1 MSAEHVAGRT
11 GTDAAEGGA
20 TDGRVARRHVTRQR
34 IVEAHAALLRE
45 GDLQPTA
52 AVVAARAGVSVR
64 ALWTNFKD
72 VEGLRAATT
81 DYWIGADEELVE
93 PVDPSA
99 SLDERI
105 DRFCAQRQ
113 LRLERLAPAVRSSM
127 IALHRSPE
135 LVRSRQLHIT
145 RLRHELERLF
155 ARELGAAP
163 DRDELLRSLMLAAS
177 WTSWLLLRDD
187 LGADVEGAGATIR
200 RTLHALLTERPAPTA
215 R

>member
-1 MSAEHVAGRT
+1 M
-11 GTDAAEGGA
+11 
-20 TDGRVARRHVTRQR
+20 ARRHVTRQR

-81 DYWIGADEELVE
+81 DYWIDADEELVE

-99 SLDERI
+99 PLDERI
-105 DRFCAQRQ
+105 ARFCAQRQ
-113 LRLERLAPAVRSSM
+113 RRLERLAPAARSSM

-135 LVRSRQLHIT
+135 LVRSRQLHIA
-145 RLRHELERLF
+145 RLRRELERIF
-155 ARELGAAP
+155 ARELGEAP
-163 DRDELLRSLMLAAS
+163 DRDELLSALMLAAS

-187 LGADVEGAGATIR
+187 LGEGVEAASAIIR
-200 RTLHALLTERPAPTA
+200 RTLQALLAPRPAPTS

>member
-1 MSAEHVAGRT
+1 MTGGSASAAAAGPS
-11 GTDAAEGGA
+11 TD
-20 TDGRVARRHVTRQR
+20 TVDGRVARRHLTRQR

-52 AVVAARAGVSVR
+52 AAVAARAGVSVR

-81 DYWIGADEELVE
+81 DYWIDADEELVE
-93 PVDPSA
+93 LVDPA
-99 SLDERI
+99 APLEERL

-113 LRLERLAPAVRSSM
+113 RRLERLAPAARSSM

-135 LVRSRQLHIT
+135 LVRSRQLHIA
-145 RLRHELERLF
+145 RLARELERIF
-155 ARELGAAP
+155 APELDGAP
-163 DRDELLRSLMLAAS
+163 DRDELLRALMLAAS

-187 LGADVEGAGATIR
+187 LGADVDGASATVR
-200 RTLHALLTERPAPTA
+200 RTLRALLTERATPTA